1 LALLEHVGFKGSI
14 LEPCCGEGD
23 MTRVLVEHGYKV
35 QSSDIHDRGYGKV
48 RDFFDITERHAN
60 LVTNPPFNLAE
71 PLLEHAL
78 KIVDRKVC
86 LLLRLAFAESK
97 RRYEKFYRDN
107 PPQKVLVF
115 SERLSMYPKGS
126 PVMGG
131 GTTSYA
137 WFCWSRR
144 HTGPTTVEWIR
155 PGLKSAPKRA

>member
-1 LALLEHVGFKGSI
+1 MKGVSTHNRRIVGTGPDFYPTPRWGTLALLEHVGFKGLI

-23 MTRVLVEHGYKV
+23 MSEVLVEHGY
-35 QSSDIHDRGYGKV
+35 
-48 RDFFDITERHAN
+48 
-60 LVTNPPFNLAE
+60 
-71 PLLEHAL
+71 AL

-137 WFCWSRR
+137 WFCWSRG
-144 HTGPTTVEWIR
+144 HIGPTTMEWIN
-155 PGLKSAPKRA
+155 PGLKNGPETRVGRSGT